1 MLRVPFRLVD
11 VFAERPL
18 EGNQLCVVPDP
29 VALDEAAMMALT
41 REIAFSETTFVSSA
55 SADRYRMRIFTPAGE
70 LPFAGHPTLGT
81 AFVMVS
87 EGRVTSPATQ
97 ETAAGHVRVEVDL
110 AGHMARMRP
119 LPPTWGAEPRDL
131 GAVAAAVGLKT
142 EDLRADW
149 RPQVAATGVR
159 HLLVAAASGAAVTR
173 AAPDVARLAPLL
185 ADVNADAVYL
195 FALTAAGAKARRFDR
210 WPQMAEDPATG
221 SAAGPVGV
229 YLAMRGVAGMPG
241 RITIRQG
248 AEVGR
253 PSVLHV
259 EVQRDGDG
267 WQAIVGGG
275 VYVVGEGAFSIE
287 V

>member
-29 VALDEAAMMALT
+29 VPLDDAAMMALT

-87 EGRVTSPATQ
+87 EKRVTSPVRQ
-97 ETAAGHVRVEVDL
+97 ETAAGEVRVEVDL
-110 AGHMARMRP
+110 AGHAARMRP
-119 LPPTWGAEPRDL
+119 LPPTWGAEARDL
-131 GAVAAAVGLKT
+131 GAVAAAVGLTT
-142 EDLRADW
+142 EDLRAEW

-159 HLLVAAASGAAVTR
+159 HLLVAAASGAAVAR
-173 AAPDVARLAPLL
+173 AVPDYARLTPLL
-185 ADVNADAVYL
+185 AGVDANAVYL
-195 FALTAAGAKARRFDR
+195 FALTPEGAKARRFDR
-210 WPQMAEDPATG
+210 SPQMGEDPATG

-229 YLAMRGVAGMPG
+229 YLAMRGAAGMPA
-241 RITIRQG
+241 RLAIHQG
-248 AEVGR
+248 EEVGR

-259 EVQRDGDG
+259 EVSREGDG
-267 WQAIVGGG
+267 WSVVVGGG
-275 VYVVGEGAFSIE
+275 VYIVGEGAFS